1 MKNHLVLYYS
11 HQLPIPVNDPANQ
24 NPLRLMKLSAM
35 PWQCTIRLCALQQ
48 NRRWVWQCVSR
59 VVAAVSR
66 AMLVMLVARPRL
78 APAHHCTAILSY
90 FLGTKNSKSPVFL
103 IIHKLFMLQIIFSKI
118 GFNNTP
124 HDCLDVLCCVRT
136 MNFYMPVMPGDTN
149 CIKQS
154 HSTLQHCTKS
164 EAGPPA
170 AAP

>member
-1 MKNHLVLYYS
+1 MHL
-11 HQLPIPVNDPANQ
+11 I
-24 NPLRLMKLSAM
+24 KLS
-35 PWQCTIRLCALQQ
+35 TIQLDCVRY
-48 NRRWVWQCVSR
+48 NRTAGGWQCVSS

-66 AMLVMLVARPRL
+66 AMLVVLVARPRL
-78 APAHHCTAILSY
+78 APAPTTALLSY

-124 HDCLDVLCCVRT
+124 HDCLDVLCYART
-136 MNFYMPVMPGDTN
+136 MNFYTYVMPGDTN

-154 HSTLQHCTKS
+154 HTTLQHCTKS

-170 AAP
+170 QHHKL